1 MKSTTGCRR
10 LITLSLMGILSAVV
24 GTGPAHSQTAVVP
37 GSVGSHSGGSQET
50 LIPPK
55 PRDSHADAKRSM
67 RPPDVPDQ
75 TTTPNMRARI
85 LEERLRSG
93 RQIERPIAQSQV
105 SDWLDQLHSGSGERS
120 TDDTA
125 PGQSAQGIVPD

>member
-24 GTGPAHSQTAVVP
+24 GTGPAHSQTAVGP

-50 LIPPK
+50 FIPPK
-55 PRDSHADAKRSM
+55 PRDSHGGATKRSM

-93 RQIERPIAQSQV
+93 RQIERPIDVTLSNCV
-105 SDWLDQLHSGSGERS
+105 NSDLR
-120 TDDTA
+120 
-125 PGQSAQGIVPD
+125 

>member
-1 MKSTTGCRR
+1 MKSTNGCRR
-10 LITLSLMGILSAVV
+10 VITLSFMGILFAVV

-50 LIPPK
+50 LIPSK
-55 PRDSHADAKRSM
+55 PRDPHAHADATKRSM

-93 RQIERPIAQSQV
+93 RQIERPVAQSQV
-105 SDWLDQLHSGSGERS
+105 SDWLEQLHSGSGERS

-125 PGQSAQGIVPD
+125 PGQGIVPD